1 MSLPGKILR
10 LAACV
15 APALLA
21 TPALAQKTPK
31 APPTLL
37 GRWKTYQ
44 IGFSV
49 TPATPDSV
57 RDQLDNSEVADLN
70 QAIYFG
76 EALLVVEFK
85 ADSTY
90 DFTIM
95 RGGETVRYETG
106 TFSVRQ
112 GRLLASSPGS
122 PDGSSFN
129 DQQVQR
135 LARRSL
141 TLVFP
146 VGPQMPGVN
155 EEIEYRRVGAYPSNA
170 EVKPAAGK

>member
-1 MSLPGKILR
+1 MSLSRKFLC

-15 APALLA
+15 APTLLA
-21 TPALAQKTPK
+21 TSALAQKPPK
-31 APPTLL
+31 VPPTLL
-37 GRWKTYQ
+37 GRWKTRQ
-44 IGFSV
+44 IGF
-49 TPATPDSV
+49 TITGATPDSV

-70 QAIYFG
+70 QAIFFG
-76 EALLVVEFK
+76 DALLVVEFK

-95 RGGETVRYETG
+95 RGGETFRHETG

-122 PDGSSFN
+122 ADGASFN
-129 DQQVQR
+129 DQQIQK

-141 TLVFP
+141 VLSFP
-146 VGPQMPGVN
+146 TGPEQPGVN
-155 EEIEYRRVGAYPSNA
+155 EEIEYTRQGPYPAVGAAP
-170 EVKPAAGK
+170 KL